1 MWVANL
7 WNHARRAWIQKV
19 RRGERTR
26 KIVIRNLEKRKRVS
40 TSFPPPPSISFPL
53 KGVLL
58 FLKKLIDFSSSNFSC
73 DSAFLL
79 YHCKVFASS
88 LAGTCSEPPSS
99 RTSSGKIF
107 FRVVSGVFVC
117 NCPKQLSKWLLE
129 RNHRFQDAPPQS
141 FRVSKYYDLTS
152 LLPLRWKYHLVQ
164 LIVQRWH
171 LH

>member
-1 MWVANL
+1 M
-7 WNHARRAWIQKV
+7 
-19 RRGERTR
+19 
-26 KIVIRNLEKRKRVS
+26 
-40 TSFPPPPSISFPL
+40 
-53 KGVLL
+53 

-107 FRVVSGVFVC
+107 VRVASGVFVC
-117 NCPKQLSKWLLE
+117 NCPKQLSQWLLE
-129 RNHRFQDAPPQS
+129 RNHRFQDAPPKS

-152 LLPLRWKYHLVQ
+152 ITVKISPGVTDCATPAPSLAGLWCSLRSTTYSRF
-164 LIVQRWH
+164 QRFQN
-171 LH
+171 